1 MENLGK
7 YRRSHYCGEITEAQA
22 EQDVTAM
29 GWVNRV
35 RRLGQLIFVTLR
47 DHTGLVQIAFD
58 SGSSPE
64 QVSHPAALFAKAES
78 LKSEYVA
85 AITGR
90 VALRRKKDINPDM
103 ATGKI
108 EIMATDL
115 VILSTSE
122 VPPFQVGDENVSDA
136 LRLKHRYLDLRRD
149 KLQENL
155 RLRHVATLS
164 ARNFLAE
171 QGFAEIETPILTNS
185 SPEGAR
191 DYLVPS
197 RVHPGR
203 FYALPQSPQVLKQ
216 ILMVGG
222 IDKYFQIA
230 KCLRDEDLRADRQPE
245 FTQIDIE
252 QSFIDQ
258 EDIFEL
264 TEGLVALM
272 FEDAIGVKLETPFP
286 RMAHKE
292 AMERFGSD
300 KPDLRFG
307 MELVDIS
314 SLVAGSEFAVF
325 QGALDAGGSVR
336 GINAKGCGKYSRKQ
350 IDALIEYVKT
360 YKAKGLA
367 WIQLTESGEMKTTI
381 SKFFDEA
388 KLQEII
394 KAMGGENGD
403 LLLFC
408 ADKNDIVFDA
418 LGNLR
423 CEIARREN
431 LASPDEF
438 KPLWVVEFPLLIWD
452 EDDSRFYAVH
462 HPFTAPMDEDFDLL
476 DTAPEKVRSKQHDLI
491 INGNEAAGGSIRIH
505 RQDMQEKMFK
515 VLSYTAEQA
524 HENFSHLMAALKFGA
539 PPHGGIA
546 LGLDRLAMLLCKTSN
561 IRDVIAFPKQQDG
574 ACPMTGAPNE
584 VFPQQLE
591 ELKIKFTNT
600 EK

>member
-7 YRRSHYCGEITEAQA
+7 YRRTHYCGEITEVLA
-22 EQDVTAM
+22 EQTVVAM

-58 SGSSPE
+58 ENTPTE
-64 QVSHPAALFAKAES
+64 LFEKAES

-90 VALRRKKDINPDM
+90 VALRREKDINAEM

-115 VILSTSE
+115 VILSASE

-136 LRLKHRYLDLRRD
+136 LRLKYRYLDLRRD
-149 KLQENL
+149 KLQQNL
-155 RLRHVATLS
+155 RLRHAAALS
-164 ARNFLAE
+164 TRNFLSQ
-171 QGFAEIETPILTNS
+171 QGFTEIETPILTNS

-197 RVHPGR
+197 RVHPGQ
-203 FYALPQSPQVLKQ
+203 FYALPQSPQILKQ

-222 IDKYFQIA
+222 FDKYFQIT
-230 KCLRDEDLRADRQPE
+230 KCFRDEDLRADRQPE

-252 QSFIDQ
+252 QAFIDQ
-258 EDIFEL
+258 EDIFTL
-264 TEGLVALM
+264 TEGLVAQV
-272 FEDAIGVKLETPFP
+272 FKDTIGVTLKTPFQ
-286 RMAHKE
+286 RMPHKE

-314 SLVAGSEFAVF
+314 DTVAGSEFAVF

-350 IDALIEYVKT
+350 IDSLIEYVKT
-360 YKAKGLA
+360 YRAKGLA
-367 WIQLTESGEMKTTI
+367 WIQLTDGGEMKTTI
-381 SKFFDEA
+381 SKFFDED

-394 KAMGGENGD
+394 TAMGGKNGD

-408 ADKNDIVFDA
+408 ADKNDVVFDA

-423 CEIARREN
+423 CEIARRED
-431 LASPDEF
+431 LASPDVF

-452 EDDSRFYAVH
+452 EDDNRFYAVH
-462 HPFTAPMDEDFDLL
+462 HPFTAPMDEDFHLL
-476 DTAPEKVRSKQHDLI
+476 DAAPEKTRSKTHDLI
-491 INGNEAAGGSIRIH
+491 INGYETAGGSIRIH
-505 RQDMQEKMFK
+505 RQDMQQKLFEI
-515 VLSYTAEQA
+515 LGYSAERA
-524 HENFSHLMAALKFGA
+524 HANFGHLMEALKFGA

-546 LGLDRLAMLLCKTSN
+546 FGLDRLVMLLCGTAN

-584 VFPQQLE
+584 VFPEQLA
-591 ELKIKFTNT
+591 ELKIKFD
-600 EK
+600 K

>member
-1 MENLGK
+1 MENLGN
-7 YRRSHYCGEITEAQA
+7 YRRSHYNGEINEMLADQN
-22 EQDVTAM
+22 VVAM

-58 SGSSPE
+58 EST
-64 QVSHPAALFAKAES
+64 PAKLFAKAEG
-78 LKSEYVA
+78 LKSEYVV
-85 AITGR
+85 AISGK
-90 VALRRKKDINPDM
+90 VALRREKDINPDM
-103 ATGKI
+103 PTGRI
-108 EIMATDL
+108 EIMAHDL
-115 VILSTSE
+115 VVLSASE
-122 VPPFQVGDENVSDA
+122 VPPFQIGDENVSDA
-136 LRLKHRYLDLRRD
+136 LRLKYRYLDLRRD
-149 KLQENL
+149 GLQRNF
-155 RLRHVATLS
+155 RLRHAAALS
-164 ARNFLAE
+164 ARNFLSS

-203 FYALPQSPQVLKQ
+203 FYALPQSPQILKQ
-216 ILMVGG
+216 ILMVAGF
-222 IDKYFQIA
+222 DKYFQIA

-252 QSFIDQ
+252 QSFVDQ
-258 EDIFEL
+258 DDVIAL
-264 TEGLVALM
+264 TEGLVSKM
-272 FEDAIGVKLETPFP
+272 FADTIGVTLPTPFL
-286 RMAHKE
+286 RMPYKE

-314 SLVAGSEFAVF
+314 SIVAGSEFAVF
-325 QGALDAGGSVR
+325 QGALDTGGSVC
-336 GINAKGCGKYSRKQ
+336 GINAKGGGKYSRKQ

-367 WIQLTESGEMKTTI
+367 WIQIADSGEIKTTI

-394 KAMGGENGD
+394 KAMDGKNGD

-431 LASPDEF
+431 LMLPGVY
-438 KPLWVVEFPLLIWD
+438 KPLWVVEQPLLEWN
-452 EDDSRFYAVH
+452 EDDGRYYAVH
-462 HPFTAPMDEDFDLL
+462 HPFTSPMDEDVHLL
-476 DTAPEKVRSKQHDLI
+476 YTAPEAARSKQHDLV

-505 RQDMQEKMFK
+505 RQDIQQKMFEI
-515 VLSYTAEQA
+515 LGYSAERVYA
-524 HENFSHLMAALKFGA
+524 NFSHLMEALKFGA
-539 PPHGGIA
+539 PPHGGVA
-546 LGLDRLAMLLCKTSN
+546 CGFDRLVMLLCGTTN

-574 ACPMTGAPNE
+574 SCPMTGAPSQ
-584 VFPQQLE
+584 VFDEQLA
-591 ELKIKFTNT
+591 ELKIKF
-600 EK
+600 ER

>member
-7 YRRSHYCGEITEAQA
+7 NRRSHYCGEITETLADQN
-22 EQDVTAM
+22 VVAM

-58 SGSSPE
+58 ESTPPE
-64 QVSHPAALFAKAES
+64 LFEKAES
-78 LKSEYVA
+78 LKSEYVVS
-85 AITGR
+85 ITGR
-90 VALRRKKDINPDM
+90 VALRREKDINPDM

-108 EIMATDL
+108 EIMASDL
-115 VILSTSE
+115 VILSASE
-122 VPPFQVGDENVSDA
+122 VPPFQIGDENVSDS
-136 LRLKHRYLDLRRD
+136 LRLKYRYLDLRRD
-149 KLQENL
+149 KLQQNM
-155 RLRHVATLS
+155 RLRHEAALS
-164 ARNFLAE
+164 IRNYLSNH
-171 QGFAEIETPILTNS
+171 GFAEIETPILTNS

-222 IDKYFQIA
+222 FDKYFQIA

-252 QSFIDQ
+252 QAFIDQ
-258 EDIFEL
+258 EDILAL
-264 TEGLVALM
+264 TEGLVAQM
-272 FEDAIGVKLETPFP
+272 FEDTIGVKLETPFL

-307 MELVDIS
+307 MELVDIGNI
-314 SLVAGSEFAVF
+314 VEGSEFAVF

-350 IDALIEYVKT
+350 IDSLIEYVKT

-394 KAMGGENGD
+394 SAMGGENGD

-408 ADKNDIVFDA
+408 ADKNEIVFDA

-423 CEIARREN
+423 CEVARRED
-431 LASPDEF
+431 LADPMTF
-438 KPLWVVEFPLLIWD
+438 KPLWILEFPLLIWD
-452 EDDSRFYAVH
+452 EDDDRYYAVH
-462 HPFTAPMDEDFDLL
+462 HPFTAPMDEDFHLL
-476 DTAPEKVRSKQHDLI
+476 NTSPKDVRSKQHDLI
-491 INGNEAAGGSIRIH
+491 INGNEAGGGSIRIH
-505 RQDMQEKMFK
+505 RQDMQEKMFEI
-515 VLSYTAEQA
+515 LSYTAEQA
-524 HENFSHLMAALKFGA
+524 HENFNHLMEALKFGA

-546 LGLDRLAMLLCKTSN
+546 LGFDRLVMSLCGTLN

-574 ACPMTGAPNE
+574 ACPMTGAPND
-584 VFPQQLE
+584 VFPEQLE
-591 ELKIKFTNT
+591 ELKIKF
-600 EK
+600 EIKE